1 MNQDLF
7 AVAMLLLTGA
17 VILAT
22 GFVLGMSF
30 GARAERKRI
39 DDADRER
46 ILAESIPPLTPE
58 EGEELTRETQKK
70 LAEAFT
76 PGISHRFRGPSFGPP
91 RLVVFHESDYED
103 TMMCAV
109 GPKDTHELISG
120 QRVYEI
126 PVDTHDGQEGNVL
139 LVCWIHGRP
148 DEVLS

>member
-7 AVAMLLLTGA
+7 TFLMAMVTGA

-30 GARAERKRI
+30 GVRAERKQI

-46 ILAESIPPLTPE
+46 ILAESIPLLTPE
-58 EGEELTRETQKK
+58 EQDELARQAQKK

-76 PGISHRFRGPSFGPP
+76 PGISHRFRGPSFGRP

-109 GPKDTHELISG
+109 GPKDTHQLVSG
-120 QRVYEI
+120 QKVYEI

-139 LVCWIHGRP
+139 LVCWEHGRP
-148 DEVLS
+148 DEVLT